1 MRVYQGETLSALLKY
16 VISALVL
23 VIAGAAIL
31 TVSPLI
37 GGMLLVIAVSF
48 PLLLAGKLLLDSG
61 RSYSPVLMKRFIAPL
76 PVEVALSAL
85 TYDLGISSL
94 GVFAATGASLALFF
108 FLLFVSLRYTGSG
121 LLERGQKPEPSRWL
135 HRTSNALLFLA
146 VYFAFFLT
154 GDFYYFGYPFL
165 FAGIGIIPFS
175 IDPLL
180 SLSRNRQVKELS
192 VWIRDSST
200 SYITGFFVLGLAY
213 SILEIPK
220 PYQANEFILFFL
232 LMGTVVL
239 IMYAFWRGYSI
250 GTGKIETLYNTIYM
264 KHRFTPKVIS
274 ETESDLFANSV
285 KEFVVHG
292 RKPDLLIALSHM
304 LGSAGTSLEDT
315 EAILARLAGYGG
327 LGESAVNNAF
337 TRRSIQNE
345 VSQRL
350 DMINS
355 VAVVIKKRLEANA

>member
-1 MRVYQGETLSALLKY
+1 M
-16 VISALVL
+16 SALVL
-23 VIAGAAIL
+23 VIAGAVLL

-37 GGMLLVIAVSF
+37 GGMLLVVAVSL
-48 PLLLAGKLLLDSG
+48 PMLLAGKLLLDSG
-61 RSYSPVLMKRFIAPL
+61 RTYSPVLMKRFMAPL
-76 PVEVALSAL
+76 PVEGVLSGL
-85 TYDLGISSL
+85 TYDLVTSSI
-94 GVFAATGASLALFF
+94 GAFGATGASLALFF
-108 FLLFVSLRYTGSG
+108 FLLFVSMRYTSSG
-121 LLERGQKPEPSRWL
+121 LLERGQRPEPSRWL
-135 HRTSNALLFLA
+135 HRTSNAMLFLA
-146 VYFAFFLT
+146 VYFVFFLM
-154 GDFYYFGYPFL
+154 GGFYYFGYPFL

-180 SLSRNRQVKELS
+180 SISRNRQLKELS
-192 VWIRDSST
+192 VYIRDSST

-213 SILEIPK
+213 SVLEIPK

-232 LMGTVVL
+232 LMGTLVL

-292 RKPDLLIALSHM
+292 SKSDLLVALSHM
-304 LGSAGTSLEDT
+304 LGAAGASLEDSM
-315 EAILARLAGYGG
+315 AILAKLAEYGG
-327 LGESAVNNAF
+327 FGESVINNAF
-337 TRRSIQNE
+337 TKRSIQIE